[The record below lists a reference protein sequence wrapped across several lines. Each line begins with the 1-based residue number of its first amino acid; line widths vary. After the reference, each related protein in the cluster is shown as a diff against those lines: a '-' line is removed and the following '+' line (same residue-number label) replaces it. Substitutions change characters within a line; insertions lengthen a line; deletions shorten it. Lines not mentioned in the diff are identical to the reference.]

1 MNVPAWPRSSSS
13 VTGAAIASQMGQ
25 RAERAPGS
33 ATADLRVK
41 TAEGNGGRLKEDDD
55 GVQDR
60 EDQYGDDDYDDD
72 DDDDAADDD
81 V

>member
-1 MNVPAWPRSSSS
+1 MNVPTWPRSSSS
-13 VTGAAIASQMGQ
+13 VAGASIAAQMGQ

-60 EDQYGDDDYDDD
+60 EDQDDDDD

>member
-1 MNVPAWPRSSSS
+1 MNVPTWPRSSSS
-13 VTGAAIASQMGQ
+13 VAGAAIASQMGQ

-55 GVQDR
+55 GVQNR
-60 EDQYGDDDYDDD
+60 EDQDDDDDDD

>member
-1 MNVPAWPRSSSS
+1 MNVPTWPRSSSS
-13 VTGAAIASQMGQ
+13 VAGAAIASQMGQ

-41 TAEGNGGRLKEDDD
+41 TVQGNGGRLEEDDD

-60 EDQYGDDDYDDD
+60 EDQDDD
-72 DDDDAADDD
+72 DDHHHDDAADDD

>member
-1 MNVPAWPRSSSS
+1 MNVPTWPRSSSS
-13 VTGAAIASQMGQ
+13 VAGAAIASQMGQ

-33 ATADLRVK
+33 ATADLRVN

-60 EDQYGDDDYDDD
+60 EDQDDD
-72 DDDDAADDD
+72 DDHHHDDAADDD

>member
-1 MNVPAWPRSSSS
+1 MNVPTWPRSSSS
-13 VTGAAIASQMGQ
+13 VAGAAIASQMGQ

-60 EDQYGDDDYDDD
+60 EDQDDD
-72 DDDDAADDD
+72 DDDDDGDAADDD

>member
-1 MNVPAWPRSSSS
+1 
-13 VTGAAIASQMGQ
+13 MGQ

-60 EDQYGDDDYDDD
+60 EDQDDD
-72 DDDDAADDD
+72 DDDDDG
-81 V
+81 

>member
-1 MNVPAWPRSSSS
+1 MNVPTWPRSSSS
-13 VTGAAIASQMGQ
+13 VARAAIAAQMGQ

-33 ATADLRVK
+33 ATADLRVT
-41 TAEGNGGRLKEDDD
+41 TAEGNGGQLNYDD
-55 GVQDR
+55 
-60 EDQYGDDDYDDD
+60 DDD

>member
-1 MNVPAWPRSSSS
+1 MNVPTWPRSSSS
-13 VTGAAIASQMGQ
+13 LAGAAIASQMGQ

-33 ATADLRVK
+33 ATADLRMK

-60 EDQYGDDDYDDD
+60 EDQDDDDEDDD

>member
-1 MNVPAWPRSSSS
+1 MNVPTWPRSSSS
-13 VTGAAIASQMGQ
+13 VAGAAIASQMGQ

-60 EDQYGDDDYDDD
+60 EDQDDDDD